1 MTNQDNRSKDAADLR
16 QKAEAL
22 VREQAARTPEDSAA
36 LSPEEIRK
44 TLHELRVH
52 QIELEMQN
60 EELRTAQAEIEAG
73 RARYF
78 DLYDLAPVGYCTL
91 SEKGLILEANLT
103 AAALLDVPRGTL
115 VNQPISRFIHKED
128 QDIYYLHRKKLF
140 ETGETQ
146 ECELRLVKPDGAS
159 FWGHLKATAAQA
171 ADGAPV
177 CRVVISDITERFE
190 LDQRKQQIA
199 KAESLSLMAGALAH
213 HFNNMLSIVIGN
225 LELTMNDLTAGSPN
239 QEHLSEAME
248 GARRAAEI
256 STIMLTF
263 TGQLQKKTGV
273 RDLADIT
280 NGIVSELRHTFPRRI
295 RIQNELSV
303 SSRLFVNIDI
313 DLIRQALAHLVT
325 NALEAIEEDSGE
337 VRVSIGTM
345 QGEEIS
351 RTAAWPPDWKPGT
364 GAYAVLEVS
373 DTGEGIPA
381 HNTGKV
387 MDPFFSTKFT
397 GRGIGLP
404 VVLGIAQVHGGG
416 IQFQSKSGSGSVF
429 RMLFPL
435 LDKKTQADQKTAT
448 ESFVSSKPAG
458 LVLLVEDEEIV
469 RNTMGAILRRLG
481 FDVLAAKDGGEALE
495 IFRRR
500 PEEIRLVITD
510 LTMSGMNGWNTI
522 AALRKIRPE
531 IPVILAS
538 GYDNAHVMASDHAE
552 KPQAFLHKPFETET
566 LRKTLERVLGLDR
579 IRKPKSTA

>member
-22 VREQAARTPEDSAA
+22 VREQAARTPEDSAG

-552 KPQAFLHKPFETET
+552 KPQAFLHKPFEVKT
-566 LRKTLERVLGLDR
+566 LQETLERVLGLDR